1 MSTAK
6 FSIQHKVTTLLAVI
20 MISVFGVMFTTQLQ
34 MALLPDMEFPAA
46 VVMCYYS
53 GASPSDMEE
62 LVTRPLEAAVMSVPG
77 VDEVQSTSSDGVSQV
92 QITYVDGTDVDI
104 AATKLREQF
113 DMLSLPDGAMDPVI
127 VNINVSDLMPTAMIA
142 LMGEDLA
149 DLQSLADDVV
159 VPALERING
168 VASVDVYGG
177 VGEQIAVELDAARTA
192 ELGLSNSYVSQIL
205 AAENLLYP
213 GGDLESGS
221 KKLTVST
228 DAKFQSVEDVAN
240 MLVPLPTSGTVRLG
254 EVANVALETT
264 DPDTIADMNATSCV
278 LLQISKQ
285 SGANEVATSEAVVE
299 RLDELAAENPSVH
312 YAAPYLAS
320 DYINL
325 SVESALQNIVLGVVL
340 AAIVVF
346 LFLRRWGAT
355 MTIAI
360 SMPVCI
366 LTVFILMNVF
376 DLTLNMMSLGGIA
389 MGVGMIVDNSIVVLE
404 NIYRFA
410 AEGHDRLSAC
420 VEGTKE
426 VTTSVVASTL
436 TTVAVFLPLG
446 LSGGIAGMMFKDFSL
461 TIAFLILSSLVIAL
475 TLVPLLCY
483 MLLDENKVRQQA
495 MKKGQRP
502 ANRLVARV
510 GGWIAQLSS
519 LYQRLL
525 RYFVY
530 HLKTGMLVSVGMV
543 AIFAVCCLSTNM
555 VLIPEMDQGTVSI
568 SVSMP
573 IGSEVEE
580 TSAITDRITDIVER
594 DVPELESMYAMS
606 QAESATIGLNLVGKS
621 ERSRSSSDIAND
633 LRVAMQDIAGCEI
646 TASASQMTGMTSG
659 DDISVEITGD
669 DYDTLAMVAGDLT
682 NQISALPD
690 AVDVTNSLSEQVPQV
705 KVTMRREAA
714 AQYGLT
720 AAAVGAAVRAELTG
734 ATATTVTIDNQELDV
749 IVRGDGAASE
759 SLDALRSMPIAS
771 SRGGYVPLSTVA
783 EVSVEQAPQSINR
796 SNQSRV
802 VTITGDT
809 ISGNTTEITKQITAI
824 LDGYTMPEGYSA
836 QITGSYSDMMESF
849 GDLLLALLVAL
860 GLVYFILAAQFESFA
875 MPVIVMMILPVA
887 FTGALFALPVT
898 GRDLSMISMVALIML
913 AGTVVNS
920 SIILVEYIKIRR
932 NMGES
937 REEAILKAC
946 PLRVRPVMM
955 TTLTTILAMVP
966 MAMGWGDTN
975 EMMSDMGITMISG
988 MVIST
993 VVTLLFTPVYY
1004 SVIDNLAH
1012 RRPRRKQPPAEGTA
1026 AETGAGEL
1034 PAGV

>member
-1 MSTAK
+1 M
-6 FSIQHKVTTLLAVI
+6 
-20 MISVFGVMFTTQLQ
+20 
-34 MALLPDMEFPAA
+34 
-46 VVMCYYS
+46 
-53 GASPSDMEE
+53 
-62 LVTRPLEAAVMSVPG
+62 
-77 VDEVQSTSSDGVSQV
+77 
-92 QITYVDGTDVDI
+92 
-104 AATKLREQF
+104 
-113 DMLSLPDGAMDPVI
+113 
-127 VNINVSDLMPTAMIA
+127 
-142 LMGEDLA
+142 
-149 DLQSLADDVV
+149 
-159 VPALERING
+159 
-168 VASVDVYGG
+168 
-177 VGEQIAVELDAARTA
+177 
-192 ELGLSNSYVSQIL
+192 
-205 AAENLLYP
+205 
-213 GGDLESGS
+213 
-221 KKLTVST
+221 
-228 DAKFQSVEDVAN
+228 
-240 MLVPLPTSGTVRLG
+240 
-254 EVANVALETT
+254 
-264 DPDTIADMNATSCV
+264 
-278 LLQISKQ
+278 
-285 SGANEVATSEAVVE
+285 
-299 RLDELAAENPSVH
+299 
-312 YAAPYLAS
+312 

-510 GGWIAQLSS
+510 GGWIARLSS

-580 TSAITDRITDIVER
+580 TSAITDRITGIVER

-759 SLDALRSMPIAS
+759 SLDALRSMAIAS
-771 SRGGYVPLSTVA
+771 SRGGYVPLSAVA

-824 LDGYTMPEGYSA
+824 LDGYTMPEGYTA